1 MARKVIVQLVDDV
14 DGGDANETVSF
25 ALDGIQYEIDLN
37 EGNASELRNSLERW
51 ISSARRVAGRRT
63 QNTGRAA
70 KAGGTSDAAKIR
82 AWAREQG
89 IETSARGRIPSE
101 LRERYEREAN

>member
-14 DGGDANETVSF
+14 DGGEASETVTF

-37 EGNASELRNSLERW
+37 EHNASELRSSLERW
-51 ISSARRVAGRRT
+51 VSNARRVAGRRT
-63 QNTGRAA
+63 QSGRGKAA
-70 KAGGTSDAAKIR
+70 GTSDAAKIR

-89 IETSARGRIPSE
+89 IETSARGRIPAE